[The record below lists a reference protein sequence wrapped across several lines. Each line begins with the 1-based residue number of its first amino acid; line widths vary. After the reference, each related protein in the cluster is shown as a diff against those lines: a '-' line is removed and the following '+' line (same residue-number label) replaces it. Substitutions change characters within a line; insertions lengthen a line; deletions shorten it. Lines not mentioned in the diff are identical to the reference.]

1 MKATVR
7 LSAPNF
13 QEVSDGGV
21 DYVRQFA
28 RLSVVCC
35 AEVRNFRRL
44 RRRRMAGRPEAASTT
59 GIPAEGVGVGVWVG
73 VSAEKVVERHGNKDG
88 NGDSDGEL
96 QRG

>member
-1 MKATVR
+1 MKAKVR

-59 GIPAEGVGVGVWVG
+59 GIPAEGVGVWVG
-73 VSAEKVVERHGNKDG
+73 VSAEMVVEPHGNKDG

>member
-59 GIPAEGVGVGVWVG
+59 GIPAEGVGGGVGD
-73 VSAEKVVERHGNKDG
+73 SAEMVAGRHGNKDG
-88 NGDSDGEL
+88 NDVSDGEL